1 MPWLTFSIFDIALSQ
16 VISFNVHKSFLEELK
31 WNFLQ
36 IRGHGDQ
43 IWFVAALFVAFIPF
57 YFFIQWYETESQ
69 KMNGGST
76 AQVAILL
83 AWLLSFASVLY
94 KRLTPASLFPW
105 NSTSLPWHIEYMFQ
119 AMFYMTLGYIFHH
132 NMERKFDE
140 YNTPRMRE
148 TALIIYLI
156 LVYIPFVEKI
166 KMPMIIDIMY
176 QYVVS
181 VVGIFT
187 LILICKTVKTNRY
200 INYVGQNTLIYFALH
215 GKAYS
220 VMQALLKRFMR
231 NLYAMVLDNVVTS
244 SLFCFVFALVLS
256 VVLMVPTYI
265 INRWCP
271 GIMGRNSV

>member
-1 MPWLTFSIFDIALSQ
+1 M
-16 VISFNVHKSFLEELK
+16 
-31 WNFLQ
+31 
-36 IRGHGDQ
+36 
-43 IWFVAALFVAFIPF
+43 
-57 YFFIQWYETESQ
+57 
-69 KMNGGST
+69 GGGT

-105 NSTSLPWHIEYMFQ
+105 NSTSLPWYIEYMFQ
-119 AMFYMTLGYIFHH
+119 AMLYMTLGYIFHH

-187 LILICKTVKTNRY
+187 LILICKTIKTNRY

-244 SLFCFVFALVLS
+244 SIFCFVFALVLS

-271 GIMGRNSV
+271 GIMGRNSI